1 MEDDLESV
9 VVSFFSLE
17 ILSATLFSTVLI
29 YFALIPTFERI
40 KRPQKNLAKA
50 RPMLDFLLVC
60 RVQLSALVL
69 SVMHKTTG
77 GGSLLTFR
85 VEKTTREVQ

>member
-9 VVSFFSLE
+9 VVSFFNLK
-17 ILSATLFSTVLI
+17 ILSETSFLTVLI
-29 YFALIPTFERI
+29 HFTLIPTFEPI
-40 KRPQKNLAKA
+40 KRPQKNLVRAQ
-50 RPMLDFLLVC
+50 PMLDFLGVC

-77 GGSLLTFR
+77 
-85 VEKTTREVQ
+85 

>member
-1 MEDDLESV
+1 MGLV

-17 ILSATLFSTVLI
+17 ILSAISFSTVLI
-29 YFALIPTFERI
+29 HFVFTPTFEPI

-50 RPMLDFLLVC
+50 LPMIDYLLVC
-60 RVQLSALVL
+60 KVQLSELVL

-77 GGSLLTFR
+77 CGSLLIFR
-85 VEKTTREVQ
+85 VSKMRREAQ